1 MDKAVKKAIWATV
14 INICFI
20 LFGGGACLYL
30 FDTRDSRIE
39 RGIALGTFIACG
51 LLLMFLASVGSFT
64 IEKALANM
72 QNENKVG

>member
-14 INICFI
+14 RNICFM
-20 LFGGGACLYL
+20 LLGGVGCLYV
-30 FDTRDSRIE
+30 FDISDSRIE
-39 RGIALGTFIACG
+39 RGIALGTSIACG

>member
-20 LFGGGACLYL
+20 LLGGGACLYL

-39 RGIALGTFIACG
+39 RGIALGTSIACG
-51 LLLMFLASVGSFT
+51 IILLVWASIGSFV
-64 IEKALANM
+64 IERALAIM
-72 QNENKVG
+72 KDENKVG